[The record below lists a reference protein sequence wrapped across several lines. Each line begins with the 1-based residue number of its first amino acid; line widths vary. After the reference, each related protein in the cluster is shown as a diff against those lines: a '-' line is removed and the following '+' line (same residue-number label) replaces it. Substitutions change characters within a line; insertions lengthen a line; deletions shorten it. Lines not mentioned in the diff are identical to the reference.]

1 MKLDTLL
8 NYSSGDLNFVKE
20 TIDLF
25 IEESDSSLTN
35 IARACSSGDWKT
47 VNRLSHS
54 LKSNYATFELE
65 NLRALAYEIE
75 KASENYTGSGK
86 EIKNK
91 IVQLTNKTKPVYPML
106 RQELKRL
113 M

>member
-8 NYSSGDLNFVKE
+8 NYSSGDFNFVKE
-20 TIDLF
+20 TVELF
-25 IEESDSSLTN
+25 IKESDNTLSNMAKS
-35 IARACSSGDWKT
+35 CKSGDWKT
-47 VNRLSHS
+47 VNRLAHS

-86 EIKNK
+86 EIKVK
-91 IVQLTNKTKPVYPML
+91 VVQLVNKTKPVYPML

-113 M
+113 S

>member
-20 TIDLF
+20 SIDLF
-25 IEESDSSLTN
+25 IKESANALSN
-35 IARACSSGDWKT
+35 MIKACGSGDWNT

-65 NLRALAYEIE
+65 KLRTLAYEIE
-75 KASENYTGSGK
+75 KESEGYAGNGK
-86 EIKNK
+86 DLKNK
-91 IVQLTNKTKPVYPML
+91 IIQLANKTKPIYPML
-106 RQELKRL
+106 KQELKRL

>member
-20 TIDLF
+20 SIDLF
-25 IEESDSSLTN
+25 IKESANTLSN
-35 IARACSSGDWKT
+35 MARACGSGDWKT

-54 LKSNYATFELE
+54 LKSNYATFDLE

-75 KASENYTGSGK
+75 KGSENYTGNGK
-86 EIKNK
+86 DLKNK
-91 IVQLTNKTKPVYPML
+91 IIQLANKTKQVYPML
-106 RQELKRL
+106 KQELKRIS
-113 M
+113 